1 LEAYVGTSDEIVREF
16 LVESYENL
24 DQLDQDLVA
33 LEGHPGSREL
43 LSRVFRTIHTIKG
56 TCGFLAFG
64 RLEALTHAGESLLS
78 ELRDGRRAMNQP
90 TTDVLLAMVDTV
102 REILACIE
110 TSGVEGDI
118 AVDAVIEQI
127 RGVLGDPGTQTSLDE
142 DIRDGDIRDEDILDE
157 DILDLDI
164 SDGDIPVAD
173 VGPSSDVP
181 GRVTA
186 SDSAIRVDVEVLDDL
201 MRQVGELL
209 LARNQIS
216 RLVGGQLD
224 ADLIRASQHLSLIAS
239 ELQDCVM
246 SARMQPI
253 GHLWSKM
260 PRVVRDLAAACGRQ
274 VRLEVAGGDT
284 ELDRA
289 LLEAVKDPLMHLVR
303 NAVDHGIEDAPTRVA
318 AGKPATGVLTMR
330 AYHAGGR
337 VVVEV
342 QDDGQGIDVDR
353 VGATALARGLRT
365 PQQIAALSQTDLQQL
380 LFLPGFSMAQR
391 VTNVSGRGVGLDV
404 VHTKI
409 AAIGGTVEVES
420 AVGRG
425 TTWRLRIPLTLAIIS
440 AIIVECAGE
449 RYAIPSVNVLEFVA
463 ADGKTSEAAIE
474 HVGPAPV
481 LRVHGALLPLVGL
494 RDVLGLPHG
503 LGSGHDGEPDM
514 PTVVAVLADTRRFGL
529 TVDRVLDT
537 EEIVVKPIP
546 ARLTGVGVYA
556 GATLLGDGRVAL
568 ILDVQGIAVRSLTG
582 QWVQA
587 EPEPGDATPEP
598 VEGGEQVL
606 LVGIG
611 QARRVA
617 IPLGAVTRLERVS
630 RDVVEH
636 VGGREVFQYRQGIVP
651 LVALDQALGGRAKP
665 AGGDLQRQD
674 QLVVIFTR
682 GARTVAITVQE
693 VLDIMD
699 DDPARHSKIDDRGE
713 AVSTVLGG
721 RVTEL
726 LDVRRAVLLGDP
738 SFFDD
743 DGADDPLTP
752 NSFIPNAA
760 LAALGAVGV

>member
-1 LEAYVGTSDEIVREF
+1 LEAYVGISDEIVREF

-24 DQLDQDLVA
+24 DQLDRDLVA

-127 RGVLGDPGTQTSLDE
+127 RAVLAGPEPATSPV
-142 DIRDGDIRDEDILDE
+142 DIP
-157 DILDLDI
+157 
-164 SDGDIPVAD
+164 DGDIPDGDIPDGDIPDGDIPATD
-173 VGPSSDVP
+173 EGPSSDGP

-224 ADLIRASQHLSLIAS
+224 ADLIRASQRLSLIAS
-239 ELQDCVM
+239 ELQDGVM
-246 SARMQPI
+246 AARMQPI
-253 GHLWSKM
+253 GHLWAKM

-303 NAVDHGIEDAPTRVA
+303 NAVDHGIEDALTRVA

-342 QDDGQGIDVDR
+342 QDDGQGIDADR

-365 PQQIAALSQTDLQQL
+365 PQQIAALSHTDLQQL

-420 AVGRG
+420 AIGRG

-463 ADGKTSEAAIE
+463 ADGETSEAAIE
-474 HVGPAPV
+474 YVGPAPV
-481 LRVHGALLPLVGL
+481 LRVRGTLLPLVGL

-503 LGSGHDGEPDM
+503 LRSGHDGEPDM
-514 PTVVAVLADTRRFGL
+514 PTVVAVLQADTRRFGL
-529 TVDRVLDT
+529 SVDRVLDT

-568 ILDVQGIAVRSLTG
+568 ILDVQGIAARSLTG
-582 QWVQA
+582 KWAQA
-587 EPEPGDATPEP
+587 EPEPGDAAPEP

-606 LVGIG
+606 VVGIG
-611 QARRVA
+611 QGRRVA
-617 IPLGAVTRLERVS
+617 IPLRAVTRLERVS

-651 LVALDQALGGRAKP
+651 LVALDQALGGSAKP
-665 AGGDLQRQD
+665 AGGDLQQQD
-674 QLVVIFTR
+674 RLVVIFTR
-682 GARTVAITVQE
+682 GPRTVAITVQE

-713 AVSTVLGG
+713 AVSTILGG

-726 LDVRRAVLLGDP
+726 LDVRAAVLLGDP

-743 DGADDPLTP
+743 DGADDSFTP
-752 NSFIPNAA
+752 NSFTPNTA
-760 LAALGAVGV
+760 LAALGAVGL